1 MGIEIERKFLVA
13 NESWRELANEG
24 TLYRQG
30 YLIGAKQAS
39 VRVRI
44 EGEQAFLN
52 IKSMTLGVTRQE
64 YQYSIP
70 LDEAIQLLDTLCE
83 KPLIEK
89 TRYKLHYAGQEWEI
103 DVFAGENAGLIVAEV
118 ELESEQQ
125 HIDLPPWVGVEVSTD
140 PRYYNVNLVKHPYTT
155 WQ

>member
-13 NESWRELANEG
+13 NQSWREQADKG

-39 VRVRI
+39 VRIRI
-44 EGEQAFLN
+44 EGEDAFLN

-64 YQYSIP
+64 YQYPIP
-70 LDEAIQLLDTLCE
+70 LSDAIQLLDNLCE

-89 TRYKLHYAGQEWEI
+89 TRYKLHYAEHEWEI
-103 DVFAGENAGLIVAEV
+103 DVFAGDNTGLIVAEV
-118 ELESEQQ
+118 ELRSEHEQ
-125 HIDLPPWVGVEVSTD
+125 IELPGWIGVEVSAD
-140 PRYYNVNLVKHPYTT
+140 PRYYNVNLVKHPYKT

>member
-1 MGIEIERKFLVA
+1 MGIEIERKFLLKDD
-13 NESWRELANEG
+13 SWRQQADAG

-52 IKSMTLGVTRQE
+52 IKSMTLGVIRQE
-64 YQYSIP
+64 YQYALP
-70 LDEAIQLLDTLCE
+70 FVDAMAMLGTLCE

-89 TRYKLHYAGQEWEI
+89 TRYKLCYAGHEWEI
-103 DVFAGENAGLIVAEV
+103 DVFAGENAGLVVAEV
-118 ELESEQQ
+118 ELVAEDEALE
-125 HIDLPPWVGVEVSTD
+125 LPPWTGVEVSSD

-155 WQ
+155 W